1 MFSGEGIIYE
11 KEPKK
16 NHIAINFIKA
26 GESKTKMNQ
35 RQNLTKTSNNIN
47 QNINNISY
55 KLLIKRIALQLKKRV
70 KLPKCKIFKFHLA
83 YRLLILRIAK
93 QLKNTAKK
101 LNFWEKNEKE
111 MTLQD
116 VDQIQEIASTACK
129 IIEKNGNMKKNK
141 KKKNMGSSG
150 RQDKKSPKFK
160 ITLLKKEEEE
170 KLKNIKIIVENDKK
184 NGNKLE
190 ILVNELKNIEINKND
205 INSFIKK
212 FSSFLD
218 KNNIEII
225 RENKLPN
232 FITKEYEYLLTIK
245 DFWIKYVTYIAE
257 KYRNELNLFN
267 FLNFIDQFFL
277 WCQTPGKHM
286 DFIVEIKILIYKT
299 FDEEKINNFLLINK
313 IQNFDQLFE
322 RYKIFK
328 TYDREDKEKIIER
341 KTDIKNCT
349 CPTCKKKGV
358 IQKKISEYNNKNN
371 QMEFSKNNNLFL
383 NSIYNINKFNKDQ
396 TVYDKNDKIEYEI
409 LSQNKYNDDNIFKF
423 LNKIEKGKIE
433 SEKKKPRNR
442 SNNKKK
448 KESESKSSKNKKEKE
463 KEIKNKNYNKKP
475 IKNSKITAILDLMS
489 IDIDDESY

>member
-16 NHIAINFIKA
+16 NHIAINFIKV

-277 WCQTPGKHM
+277 WCQTPGKH
-286 DFIVEIKILIYKT
+286 IE
-299 FDEEKINNFLLINK
+299 
-313 IQNFDQLFE
+313 NFDQLFE

-475 IKNSKITAILDLMS
+475 IRNSKITAILDLMS